1 MLAFEVFMSQ
11 LEMYSF
17 NSFANYRHN
26 RFYILCGNNSEA
38 DLGLLFDHLNA
49 YHQSILFTL
58 EGSKD
63 KIAFLDLQIT
73 LTQHNNVLRTSFDT
87 QEGLVLRG
95 FHPWNLPPPNSPET
109 LHHKRGN
116 PQKASLYPLRR
127 NEMRYGRSKG

>member
-73 LTQHNNVLRTSFDT
+73 LTLHNNMLRTS
-87 QEGLVLRG
+87 GLISMGRTRSQR
-95 FHPWNLPPPNSPET
+95 FPSMDPPSPQQP
-109 LHHKRGN
+109 RIMA
-116 PQKASLYPLRR
+116 P
-127 NEMRYGRSKG
+127 